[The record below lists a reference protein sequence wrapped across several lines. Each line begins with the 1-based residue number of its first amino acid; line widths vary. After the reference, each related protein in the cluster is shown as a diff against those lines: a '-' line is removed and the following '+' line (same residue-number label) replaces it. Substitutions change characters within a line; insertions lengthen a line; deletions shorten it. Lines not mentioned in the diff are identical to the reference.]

1 MKYNYDKELEAFVRE
16 DGLGKKIWINAM
28 EGQRIMTLYELGNS
42 VPEIRNKITFNSR
55 KVYESSIVNFIKNVE
70 EGNIVI
76 PTDVPAPLE
85 TSLTIEERISRL
97 EDDLAEFKLKFS
109 EKTCECEPKDHESFT
124 EKLRGKIGL

>member
-1 MKYNYDKELEAFVRE
+1 MKYDYDIELEAFVRE

-42 VPEIRNKITFNSR
+42 IAEIRNKIIFNNK
-55 KVYESSIVNFIKNVE
+55 KVYESTIVNCIKNVE

-76 PTDVPAPLE
+76 PTNVPAPLE
-85 TSLTIEERISRL
+85 TSLTVEERIQSL
-97 EDDLAEFKLKFS
+97 EDRVS
-109 EKTCECEPKDHESFT
+109 ELESIVYREHVSEPKDHESFT

>member
-1 MKYNYDKELEAFVRE
+1 MKYDYDIELEAFVRE

-42 VPEIRNKITFNSR
+42 IAEIRNKIIFNNK
-55 KVYESSIVNFIKNVE
+55 KVYESTIVNFIKNVE

-85 TSLTIEERISRL
+85 TSLTVEERIQSL
-97 EDDLAEFKLKFS
+97 EDRVS
-109 EKTCECEPKDHESFT
+109 ELESIVYREPVSEPKDHESFT

>member
-1 MKYNYDKELEAFVRE
+1 MKYDYDIELEAFVRE

-42 VPEIRNKITFNSR
+42 IAEIRNKIIFNNK
-55 KVYESSIVNFIKNVE
+55 KVYESTIVNCIKNVE

-76 PTDVPAPLE
+76 PTNVPAPLE
-85 TSLTIEERISRL
+85 TSLTVEERIQSL
-97 EDDLAEFKLKFS
+97 EDRVS
-109 EKTCECEPKDHESFT
+109 ELESIVYREPVSEPKDHESFT